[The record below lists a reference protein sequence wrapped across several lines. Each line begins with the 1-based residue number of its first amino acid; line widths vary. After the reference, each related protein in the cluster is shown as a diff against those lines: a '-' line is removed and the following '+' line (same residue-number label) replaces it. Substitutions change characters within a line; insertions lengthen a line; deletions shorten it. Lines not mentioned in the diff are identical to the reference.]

1 MALSLSRSAAIP
13 RTAPLGVP
21 RDRRR
26 VTAQGAPWLFL
37 APIMAIFVV
46 LYAIPLGQSLWFSFT
61 DANGYTTD
69 MHWIGLANY
78 AAAFKDPEMVS
89 ALWFTLAYAAIT
101 TVAITC
107 LAIPLAVVLNTRFPG
122 RDVVRSVFFF
132 PAVPSIAVLGMVW
145 GFILNPLGS
154 GVLNSALHAVVGI
167 GPVPWLSD
175 PHLAQISVIVVAVWA
190 QTGWHAILYLAYLQ
204 SIPSDYYDAATID
217 GAGRVRMF
225 RSITLP
231 LLTPA
236 ITVSQLLLMTGGL
249 KVYDLPFTLTHGGP
263 GFATRTVTQSLIE
276 QGVAQAD
283 IGKASALAV
292 LFLLLVGAII
302 LGQMTVSR
310 RLEAR
315 YT

>member
-1 MALSLSRSAAIP
+1 MALSLSHTAAIP
-13 RTAPLGVP
+13 RTALAGRPLA
-21 RDRRR
+21 RRR
-26 VTAQGAPWLFL
+26 FSAPGASWLFL
-37 APIMAIFVV
+37 APIIAIFVV

-61 DANGYTTD
+61 DANGYTTE

-78 AAAFKDPEMVS
+78 ASAFKDPEMLS
-89 ALWFTLAYAAIT
+89 ALWFTLGYAVVT
-101 TVAITC
+101 TVLITC
-107 LAIPLAVVLNTRFPG
+107 LAIPLAVILNTRFPG

-154 GVLNSALHAVVGI
+154 GVLNSVLHAVTGI

-217 GAGRVRMF
+217 GAGRIRMF

-315 YT
+315 FS

>member
-1 MALSLSRSAAIP
+1 
-13 RTAPLGVP
+13 
-21 RDRRR
+21 
-26 VTAQGAPWLFL
+26 
-37 APIMAIFVV
+37 
-46 LYAIPLGQSLWFSFT
+46 
-61 DANGYTTD
+61 
-69 MHWIGLANY
+69 MHWIGFANY
-78 AAAFKDPEMVS
+78 ASAFKDPEMLS
-89 ALWFTLAYAAIT
+89 ALWFTLGYAVVT
-101 TVAITC
+101 TVLVTC
-107 LAIPLAVVLNTRFPG
+107 LAIPLAVVLNTRFFG

-154 GVLNSALHAVVGI
+154 GVLNSVLHAVAGI

-175 PHLAQISVIVVAVWA
+175 PHLAQLSVVVVAVWA

-204 SIPSDYYDAATID
+204 SIPHDYYDAATID
-217 GAGRVRMF
+217 GAGRLRMF

-263 GFATRTVTQSLIE
+263 GFATRTVTQALIE
-276 QGVAQAD
+276 RGVAQAD
-283 IGKASALAV
+283 IGQASALAV

-302 LGQMTVSR
+302 LVQMTVSR

-315 YT
+315 FA